1 MEQILRN
8 QFLQDHSDP
17 KNSLDAFTQFGAN
30 SVMGCINSLTP
41 NIVYIIK
48 AEAMENGLTVQ
59 SQAEVGETID
69 ESVSPTRPLAVAAPE
84 LNSTSP
90 SNDTIRVWWEPVVHA
105 VLYTINIIM
114 EGSESRVTLNTTGP
128 SVTFP
133 GLEAG
138 TPYCIKGNSRGNT
151 CDVLEIMCGDIY
163 KVVLAP
169 LTRDG
174 AIVQFCPQRMYS
186 VEYSCTSGTAMVSW
200 ARVFGADSYRA
211 VATGS
216 GRTVLSCTSQ
226 GTECQIT
233 GVGCGEDY
241 MVQVTAVSKS
251 CESKVNTTSHF
262 VTGKDTETKEVYFW
276 TVPCPPKNL
285 NLYRECSSNVIIFSW
300 AATNNTAH
308 YRARAVDSEGET
320 MDCMTLDTSCFF
332 TNTVC
337 GRRYTFTVYSVSS
350 GCNSQASPPVAVR
363 TAPCMPQNLLS
374 SANCRSEVLTSTWDR
389 AEGALA
395 YTVEAWGNKDE
406 SNRYNCSS
414 FTNSCAIPSV
424 HCGESLT
431 MYITAFDD
439 NCPSYRTLGQVAE
452 TATDD
457 AGVVHTCNSMDT
469 KCQIKGL
476 RCSSTYNAFVTATNL
491 KCNSS
496 NSEIVTIKT
505 ASCLPD
511 HIEAFLDCAANHAL
525 IVWQSHHSILSYT
538 ATIED
543 TEGGLLSCSTT
554 GNNCTVPSLKC
565 GQLYS
570 VSVMHHDG
578 ICPSIPSQAITMES
592 VPCGPANVQTEM
604 DCGSG
609 TLTVS
614 WDTSLRALGYTTII
628 SHGNREQVTCNST
641 ATSCSVDTLDCGEEY
656 VVEVMSVN
664 RSCLSKPSQAMVIRE
679 VPCVPT
685 NVTVH
690 RTCGESPVAVTWDA
704 SRGAKIYTA
713 IAIGNSGHRTECTS
727 NDTTCSL
734 EDLLCGQTYSL
745 SVLAVDDAC
754 SSTESSMVTL
764 QTGKDGLGG
773 LWQ

>member
-1 MEQILRN
+1 MSQDEELPEPSISQELPESPVTLLTKRSSRKDRRTNMQRGASYYILRAEN
-8 QFLQDHSDP
+8 TDLSFSETEVSSSPGTMLNLQVYTDYTLNVISVIHGGRSQP
-17 KNSLDAFTQFGAN
+17 SLP
-30 SVMGCINSLTP
+30 SVAKT
-41 NIVYIIK
+41 
-48 AEAMENGLTVQ
+48 
-59 SQAEVGETID
+59 
-69 ESVSPTRPLAVAAPE
+69 AVAAPE

-90 SNDTIRVWWEPVVHA
+90 SNDTIVVGWEPVVHA
-105 VLYTINIIM
+105 VLYTISIIM
-114 EGSESRVTLNTTGP
+114 EGSESRVKLNSTDT

-138 TPYCIKGNSRGNT
+138 TTASRATPGTLRTDRETTSLSARSHSNNT
-151 CDVLEIMCGDIY
+151 CTPPLRANTCYVLEIMCGDIY
-163 KVVLAP
+163 KLVLAP
-169 LTRDG
+169 LTWDG
-174 AIVQFCPQRMYS
+174 AIVQFCPQRMYSALSAVMSIS

-233 GVGCGEDY
+233 GVGCGDDY

-251 CESKVNTTSHF
+251 CESKVNATSHF
-262 VTGKDTETKEVYFW
+262 ATGKDTETKEAYFW

-308 YRARAVDSEGET
+308 YRAKAVDSEGEN

-363 TAPCMPQNLLS
+363 TAD
-374 SANCRSEVLTSTWDR
+374 CRSDVLTSTWDR

-414 FTNSCAIPSV
+414 FTNTCAIPSV

-452 TATDD
+452 TAMDD

-496 NSEIVTIKT
+496 DSEIVTIET
-505 ASCLPD
+505 APCLPD

-525 IVWQSHHSILSYT
+525 IVWQGHHSILSYT

-592 VPCGPANVQTEM
+592 GRN
-604 DCGSG
+604 
-609 TLTVS
+609 L
-614 WDTSLRALGYTTII
+614 
-628 SHGNREQVTCNST
+628 H
-641 ATSCSVDTLDCGEEY
+641 
-656 VVEVMSVN
+656 
-664 RSCLSKPSQAMVIRE
+664 
-679 VPCVPT
+679 
-685 NVTVH
+685 H
-690 RTCGESPVAVTWDA
+690 
-704 SRGAKIYTA
+704 
-713 IAIGNSGHRTECTS
+713 
-727 NDTTCSL
+727 
-734 EDLLCGQTYSL
+734 
-745 SVLAVDDAC
+745 
-754 SSTESSMVTL
+754 
-764 QTGKDGLGG
+764 
-773 LWQ
+773 

>member
-1 MEQILRN
+1 
-8 QFLQDHSDP
+8 
-17 KNSLDAFTQFGAN
+17 
-30 SVMGCINSLTP
+30 MGCINSLTP

-48 AEAMENGLTVQ
+48 AELLRCPLQTWQHESRVRAVEFTEVTGASYYILRAENTDLSFSETEVSSSPGTVLNLQ
-59 SQAEVGETID
+59 AYTDYTLSVISVIHGGRSQPSLP
-69 ESVSPTRPLAVAAPE
+69 SVAKTAVAAPE

-90 SNDTIRVWWEPVVHA
+90 SNDTIVS
-105 VLYTINIIM
+105 N
-114 EGSESRVTLNTTGP
+114 NTC
-128 SVTFP
+128 
-133 GLEAG
+133 
-138 TPYCIKGNSRGNT
+138 TPPLGGNT
-151 CDVLEIMCGDIY
+151 CCVLEIMCEDIY

-169 LTRDG
+169 LTWDG

-186 VEYSCTSGTAMVSW
+186 VEYSCTSGRAMVSW

-251 CESKVNTTSHF
+251 CESKVNATSHF
-262 VTGKDTETKEVYFW
+262 V

-308 YRARAVDSEGET
+308 YRAKAVDSEGEN

-350 GCNSQASPPVAVR
+350 ECNSQASPPVAVR
-363 TAPCMPQNLLS
+363 T
-374 SANCRSEVLTSTWDR
+374 ANCRSEVLTSTWDR

-439 NCPSYRTLGQVAE
+439 NCPSYRTLGRVAE
-452 TATDD
+452 TVPCAPQNVSAAMYCGSDSITLNWQVSYGSLFYIATAMDD

-496 NSEIVTIKT
+496 DSEIVTVET
-505 ASCLPD
+505 APCLPD
-511 HIEAFLDCAANHAL
+511 HIEAFLNCAANHAL
-525 IVWQSHHSILSYT
+525 IVWQGHHSILSYT

-614 WDTSLRALGYTTII
+614 WDTSLSALGYTTII

-664 RSCLSKPSQAMVIRE
+664 RSCLSMPSQAMVIRE

-685 NVTVH
+685 NVTAH

-713 IAIGNSGHRTECTS
+713 IAMGNSGHRTECTS

-764 QTGKDGLGG
+764 ETDKHMPKGK
-773 LWQ
+773 WT